1 MQLNNVVEREKMYK
15 YNNSNTVEPLSS
27 SRDRFATKKHNRG
40 ITTHRFIKSQ
50 KVKERISPKHL
61 GQGVRIA

>member
-1 MQLNNVVEREKMYK
+1 MYK
-15 YNNSNTVEPLSS
+15 
-27 SRDRFATKKHNRG
+27 HNHGGSMGQPFHRHGIALPQRALQG

-50 KVKERISPKHL
+50 EVKEGISPKHL